1 MGEIKV
7 KDIYKGQQIFV
18 LVFLL
23 LWGKTILVSITEFQT
38 SIQNLNQWII
48 LILNPWCFLIVFL
61 CLISMRNPIKQH
73 FYLLLFMG
81 TVSCILYA
89 NILYYRVFTD
99 FITIPLFMLGGN
111 LSKLGSSI
119 FSIIHLY
126 DLVYFSDLILII
138 YLLQKGKTTFTDNWK
153 KFKFTELSPL
163 FTVVLIVLIVNL
175 GLANIERPQL
185 LSRSFD
191 RELLV
196 KNVGIYNYHLYDAY
210 LHTNARAHRVLASEE
225 EFSRI
230 NDSIGEKND
239 LSQLDSYGIAKGR
252 NVILIA
258 AESLQNF
265 VINNTVN
272 GEEITPFLNGLI
284 SDSIYFEEFY
294 HQTAQGKSSD
304 AEFLM
309 NNSLFPLSRGA
320 VFFSHA
326 SNKYHALP
334 EIMNN
339 HGYFTSSLHGNNGS
353 FWNRNLMYRQLGYN
367 RFYTQDDYRIDREN
381 SVGWGL
387 KDIKFM
393 EQSVGHLSHMPQPFY
408 ANLITL
414 TNHYP
419 FDLDEEDMYIGRYNS
434 KSNTLNKY
442 FPTVRYMD
450 ESLKVLFE
458 NLKEKDLYEN
468 SMIII
473 YGDHNG
479 ISANH
484 NRDMSTYLEK
494 EITPFVETELQQV
507 PLIIHIPGMEG
518 KVISTVSGQIDF
530 RPTLLHLLGIDEQ
543 KQTIL
548 GNNLFSR
555 EREDLVILRDG
566 SFITD
571 DVVYTNE
578 HCYSK
583 KTGIQTD
590 NSLCLPYKENVKKQ
604 LSYSDRIIYGDLLR
618 FDKNLH
624 EN

>member
-7 KDIYKGQQIFV
+7 KDIYKGQQIFI

-38 SIQNLNQWII
+38 SIQNLNQWMI
-48 LILNPWCFLIVFL
+48 LVLNPWCFLIVFL

-73 FYLLLFMG
+73 FYLLLFMA

-119 FSIIHLY
+119 FSIIHWY
-126 DLVYFSDLILII
+126 DIVYFSDLILII
-138 YLLQKGKTTFTDNWK
+138 FLLQKGKTTFTDNWK

-239 LSQLDSYGIAKGR
+239 LSQLDSYGIAKGK

-272 GEEITPFLNGLI
+272 GEEITPFLNELI

-530 RPTLLHLLGIDEQ
+530 RPTLLHLLGIDEE

-604 LSYSDRIIYGDLLR
+604 LNYSDRIIYGDLLR